1 MRNEYRYGVDARIA
15 RQKWRAWIE
24 TFELNYEVIH
34 CRTGSLESIA
44 GHKFHCFLIHC
55 RTGSLEIVAA
65 GFFFGVAAKP

>member
-24 TFELNYEVIH
+24 TFELNYEI
-34 CRTGSLESIA
+34 
-44 GHKFHCFLIHC
+44 IHC

-65 GFFFGVAAKP
+65 EFFFGVAAKP

>member
-1 MRNEYRYGVDARIA
+1 MASMELSNGIA

-24 TFELNYEVIH
+24 TFELNYEI
-34 CRTGSLESIA
+34 
-44 GHKFHCFLIHC
+44 IHC